1 MPSTDLQESSSSP
14 SPSTFSFSILSRRR
28 DQVHSTD
35 SPLESNGQE
44 SESEA
49 FQRTVAE
56 RFQDVAAAP
65 SEELLSIPWIH
76 KLLETFLSVH
86 EEFKAIVF
94 NNRSSLAKP
103 PMDKH
108 INDFFDRS
116 VKALDVCNAIR
127 DGIEHIRHWQKQLEI
142 VLSALDSNQR
152 SIGEGQFRRAK
163 KALID
168 LTIAMLDDRD
178 SSATVSHRNRSFGR
192 QSNHQPRSMANFR
205 SLSWSVSRTWSAA
218 RQLQAISSN
227 LAPPRGNETSATNG
241 LNVGVFAMSY
251 VLLFVMWT
259 LVAAIPCQDRG
270 LPTQVFMRQFAWAAP
285 IGSLYE
291 RIMEESKRRD
301 RRNSCGLMREIYEIE
316 KCVRLMN
323 ELTDCV
329 EFPLTEERERQVKE
343 RVQEIGKIYEAIK
356 EGLDPLERLVRDVF
370 RRIVRSRTE
379 GLDSIARANAPE

>member
-1 MPSTDLQESSSSP
+1 MPSTDYQESASSP
-14 SPSTFSFSILSRRR
+14 SPFSFSILSRRR
-28 DQVHSTD
+28 DQVHSME
-35 SPLESNGQE
+35 ESNGGHD
-44 SESEA
+44 SDLEA

-65 SEELLSIPWIH
+65 SDELLSIPWIR
-76 KLLETFLSVH
+76 KLLDAFLSVQ
-86 EEFKAIVF
+86 EEFRVIVF
-94 NNRSSLAKP
+94 NHRGTLANP

-108 INDFFDRS
+108 ITDFFERS

-127 DGIEHIRHWQKQLEI
+127 DGIEQIRHWQKQLEI
-142 VLSALDSNQR
+142 VLCALDNQR

-178 SSATVSHRNRSFGR
+178 SSSNAPVSSHRNRSFGR
-192 QSNHQPRSMANFR
+192 QSNSTQPRSMANFR
-205 SLSWSVSRTWSAA
+205 SLSWSVSRTWSAS

-227 LAPPRGNETSATNG
+227 LALPRGNETSATNG
-241 LNVGVFAMSY
+241 LNVGVYTMSY
-251 VLLFVMWT
+251 VLLFVMWA

-270 LPTQVFMRQFAWAAP
+270 LPAHFFTRQFAWAAP
-285 IGSLYE
+285 IASLYE
-291 RIMEESKRRD
+291 RITEESKRRD
-301 RRNSCGLMREIYEIE
+301 RRNTCGLMKEIHEIE

-329 EFPLTEERERQVKE
+329 GFPLTEERENQVKQ
-343 RVQEIGKIYEAIK
+343 RVEEIGKIYEAIK
-356 EGLDPLERLVRDVF
+356 EGLDPLERLVREVF

-379 GLDSIARANAPE
+379 GLDSIARANARE